1 MKHAR
6 FLIPLAI
13 IALSMCAHVAHAQIN
28 PFGTVDFNFILNN
41 ASVTVPSGTSTSP
54 ILNNGTYGAT
64 YRGKVHDIFK
74 IPFAWYITGS
84 PFAEITVM
92 GNGDFVVAGA
102 CSLKMN
108 RAGWRS
114 LIDEDAGANKDG
126 RGGLYAFKN
135 DGTFIGDRDVCLD
148 GLSTMGSCPEGGAC
162 NISTKVIPVGN
173 DRIIREM
180 AGVWNR
186 PPMEYRIGSNGISLV
201 KRAYISKGS
210 NYDSE
215 SHAGRFV
222 VNQLVKAAGGLWG
235 VKEENVSDGQ
245 LRYARSNIIYSD
257 TGFNEVR
264 EWSVSA
270 PSSLYESWNE
280 IAPIVGV
287 GDYVIGTKTS
297 NNDTTVYVFKA
308 VDGSTMDEWKR
319 LEQIGTLPGFGVSYA
334 DYQFDP
340 SNPNRVAFLM
350 RSSGGLPVSV
360 DFYEAGTTTL
370 SKVSTTPIPDS
381 SSTVG
386 TFAVQ
391 GEYVLYGYCPAGNAS
406 VMPVTDGNADPF
418 KGCKVK
424 ILKAGS
430 LVGEIILPKWS
441 GFPISE
447 NAGGTEQAQ
456 IVSVDDA
463 PISVGM
469 SANGTIMIGSSYGGL
484 YRYTLG
490 GTTTPPP
497 GPNVGPTGVL
507 QLGGVESYL
516 NFAKGYLQLLGALFG
531 GQTTGTTTEPTTE
544 GAQTSPTQFDLLFN
558 EATNLINTYG
568 Q

>member
-1 MKHAR
+1 MKHLR
-6 FLIPLAI
+6 FLVPLMLAV
-13 IALSMCAHVAHAQIN
+13 LMFGSVAHAQ
-28 PFGTVDFNFILNN
+28 T
-41 ASVTVPSGTSTSP
+41 AQT
-54 ILNNGTYGAT
+54 GTYGAT
-64 YRGKVHDIFK
+64 FRSKVHDIFK
-74 IPFAWYITGS
+74 IPFAWYISGS
-84 PFAEITVM
+84 PFADITVM
-92 GNGDFVVAGA
+92 GNGDFVVSGA
-102 CSLKMN
+102 CALKIN
-108 RAGWRS
+108 RAGWSS

-162 NISTKVIPVGN
+162 NISTKVIPVGD
-173 DRIIREM
+173 DRIVREM

-186 PPMEYRIGSNGISLV
+186 PPMEYRITSNSISLV

-215 SHAGRFV
+215 SHDGRFV

-264 EWSVSA
+264 EWSVSS

-287 GDYVIGTKTS
+287 GDYVIGTKAS
-297 NNDTTVYVFKA
+297 GNNTTVYIFKA

-319 LEQIGTLPGFGVSYA
+319 LEQVGTLPGFAPSYA
-334 DYQFDP
+334 SYEFDP

-350 RSSGGLPVSV
+350 RSSGGLPASV
-360 DFYEAGTTTL
+360 DVYEAGTTTL
-370 SKVSTTPIPDS
+370 SKVSTTPLADS

-386 TFAVQ
+386 AFAVQ
-391 GEYVLYGYCPAGNAS
+391 GDYILYGYCPAGNAS
-406 VMPVTDGNADPF
+406 VMPTTGNNADPY

-430 LVGEIILPKWS
+430 LVGEIVLPKWS

-456 IVSVDDA
+456 IVSLDDA
-463 PISVGM
+463 PVSIAM
-469 SANGTIMIGSSYGGL
+469 SSNGTIMIGTSYGAL
-484 YRYTLG
+484 YRYTIG
-490 GTTTPPP
+490 GSATPPP
-497 GPNVGPTGVL
+497 GTGGPIPGGIVFGGLNDVL
-507 QLGGVESYL
+507 SFATSYL
-516 NFAKGYLQLLGALFG
+516 NLLQALMGNGSISPNTTFG
-531 GQTTGTTTEPTTE
+531 ESTTTNPAIQNAFEQALE
-544 GAQTSPTQFDLLFN
+544 
-558 EATNLINTYG
+558 LINSN
-568 Q
+568 